1 MFKDEK
7 INEMKKLHVL
17 FIVVLMLAVLNSAAQ
32 EKFGKGQITQIGV
45 VVNNIDEASKKWAAI
60 LGFDKIPDV
69 IITDEYEKANTRFEG
84 KPTEARAKLAFF
96 RLENLTIE
104 LIEPVGKKS
113 TWYKHLKKHGEGIHH
128 IAFGVDGMEK
138 NIAYLENKGGKLVQ
152 KGDFTGGSYSYV
164 DLPNV
169 GVIFELL
176 TSTGN

>member
-1 MFKDEK
+1 MFYNLKVYD
-7 INEMKKLHVL
+7 MKKLHVL
-17 FIVVLMLAVLNSAAQ
+17 FIVVLMLAVLTSGAQ
-32 EKFGKGQITQIGV
+32 EKFGKGQITQIGLV
-45 VVNNIDEASKKWAAI
+45 VSNIEEASKKWAAI
-60 LGFDKIPDV
+60 LGFDKIPEP
-69 IITDEYEKANTRFEG
+69 IITDEYEKANTQFEG

-96 RLENLTIE
+96 QLENVTIE

-113 TWYKHLKKHGEGIHH
+113 TWYKQLKKHGEGIHH

-164 DLPNV
+164 DMPNV